1 MIFWV
6 CACVCVFERKKKL
19 LLSDPDKRPEGFHH
33 FILIM
38 SFTAAAS
45 YNYTDFIFVVNDLD
59 LDCLHEIRGNSL
71 SHMPA

>member
-1 MIFWV
+1 MIFFS
-6 CACVCVFERKKKL
+6 VCVGVCLRERKL

-45 YNYTDFIFVVNDLD
+45 YNYTDSIFVVNDLD

-71 SHMPA
+71 KHVPT